1 MAGGKRQRA
10 QQQTDV
16 VAAKKKKSKQQTH
29 SGDAAAADE
38 KVIDKELKKVN
49 DMLQKEETSQKRTTH
64 YQQLCYAPYLPV
76 GQTWQIGKRLKKLM
90 ETYPNMAVQKTIDAF
105 FLWGT
110 ALARLA
116 SLNEDPTLAEAA
128 MDKFQ
133 EMSAIS
139 KGDDS
144 AMGPVGY
151 SLWASSLMITAT
163 ETRQKEVLD
172 QALSKFQ
179 QAVEVDGGT
188 TFETNFQFAKALKDG
203 GDLVKFLQTGG
214 DEGEAAAG
222 EEDGENSSYV
232 DYYKRALALCAK
244 LEQIYKEES
253 AKASA
258 GGDASNA
265 DAGDADDKEDDASD
279 SDSERNYDEDDED
292 DDKVLLEDYAEVK
305 LLEAILHGAVENE
318 TSTNASFDTTLALF
332 EKALG
337 SPDALMELAN
347 YVSKKYLEHRSTLQ
361 GVEWLKVFGDIEA
374 QYKSVLTD
382 AGFDIA
388 ECHEICVRKDTK
400 QQEEP
405 EEEEIDERVPHLLN
419 SLGKALASFA
429 VGEQQQRASG
439 KNGKGKKKQSAG
451 ARSSHFTH
459 AVEVLRSAHHFHD
472 KLGCYPLAWLYAYP
486 CIEDEEN
493 CRTWLE
499 TAESYGVL
507 DDELQVADFK
517 TMHEKEWF
525 QRFLAPVEEI
535 EEDEMEGEASD
546 EEAEDQ
552 DDDGSAE
559 E

>member
-1 MAGGKRQRA
+1 MAVGGKRQRA

-16 VAAKKKKSKQQTH
+16 AAAKKKSKKQTQQQN
-29 SGDAAAADE
+29 ADE
-38 KVIDKELKKVN
+38 KAIDKELKKVN
-49 DMLQKEETSQKRTTH
+49 DMLQKEETSQK
-64 YQQLCYAPYLPV
+64 
-76 GQTWQIGKRLKKLM
+76 QTWQIGKRLKKLM
-90 ETYPNMAVQKTIDAF
+90 ETYPTMATQKTIDAF

-128 MDKFQ
+128 ADKFE
-133 EMSAIS
+133 EMSALS
-139 KGDDS
+139 EGDDS

-151 SLWASSLMITAT
+151 SLWASSLMIIAT

-172 QALSKFQ
+172 QALTKFQ

-214 DEGEAAAG
+214 DENEAAAI
-222 EEDGENSSYV
+222 EEDGENSSFM
-232 DYYKRALALCAK
+232 DYYKRALALCVK
-244 LEQIYKEES
+244 LEHIYKEES

-258 GGDASNA
+258 ERDASNA
-265 DAGDADDKEDDASD
+265 DASDADDKEDGASD

-305 LLEAILHGAVENE
+305 LLEAILHGAIENE
-318 TSTNASFDTTLALF
+318 TRTSASFDTTLALF
-332 EKALG
+332 EKALELSPG

-361 GVEWLKVFGDIEA
+361 GVEWPKVFADIEA
-374 QYKSVLTD
+374 QYKSVLAD
-382 AGFDIA
+382 AGFDMA

-429 VGEQQQRASG
+429 VGKQQQEQVAS
-439 KNGKGKKKQSAG
+439 KNGKEKKKKQPAG
-451 ARSSHFTH
+451 VRSSHFTH

-486 CIEDEEN
+486 GIEDEEN

-517 TMHEKEWF
+517 TMHDKEWF
-525 QRFLAPVEEI
+525 QRFLTPVEEI
-535 EEDEMEGEASD
+535 GEDEMEGEASG

-552 DDDGSAE
+552 DDDESADE
-559 E
+559 